1 MKLLA
6 GSDYLIA
13 LSVTEDSNHKRA
25 IEISNNISGREISA
39 MNIVFQESTT
49 VVSKKF
55 GMDNAKAF
63 YRKLNE
69 LISNVLFLDSEA
81 ERKAWEVF
89 LKQTKKGTSFVD
101 CANLATAEE
110 FGFDKIL
117 SFDEF
122 YPKKYLL

>member
-1 MKLLA
+1 
-6 GSDYLIA
+6 
-13 LSVTEDSNHKRA
+13 
-25 IEISNNISGREISA
+25 
-39 MNIVFQESTT
+39 
-49 VVSKKF
+49 
-55 GMDNAKAF
+55 MDNAKAF

>member
-6 GSDYLIA
+6 DSDYLIA